1 MHLCPGRD
9 GRAEIVP
16 WSLLVWVRHV
26 SDVYRRVTFT
36 KVFCQATCRF
46 ETFWDSFGRFLSP
59 RLSLLSPLSLC
70 ILQSQVAAIALPH
83 SSFSS
88 TALAFCT
95 TATPVAIHLFYDSAT
110 FPSFGLGGLSFYQQ
124 CSSEPY
130 CGIQNVEH
138 FGYFLGRATAAGDR
152 ERHLDGVCP
161 SYLTHHFSMSSR
173 GGADFTCETSKEKK
187 NVQPREDIGQTNE
200 EKLIKLLTARNN
212 EQFNVRLRFPLPS
225 LFKRFLYFTKIP
237 PTFLHPNAVMI
248 LMGCSILNMLYHLDL
263 SLLEVLFVYTVKMSQ
278 KEVFSLFAHIL
289 SLQLMTGL
297 PDSTKSVT
305 KGQVVVSGPW
315 ASSYEHLAHA
325 FELCRS
331 LGISGKMRRCRLVK
345 WVNKTSFDRLNKL
358 YMISTGEQNHETLLT
373 DQNLLALVR
382 DSELYV
388 VPTLPCFVPRMLILD
403 LHFYAEARA
412 TDTKARQDWLEKR
425 EKKC

>member
-1 MHLCPGRD
+1 
-9 GRAEIVP
+9 
-16 WSLLVWVRHV
+16 
-26 SDVYRRVTFT
+26 
-36 KVFCQATCRF
+36 
-46 ETFWDSFGRFLSP
+46 
-59 RLSLLSPLSLC
+59 
-70 ILQSQVAAIALPH
+70 
-83 SSFSS
+83 
-88 TALAFCT
+88 
-95 TATPVAIHLFYDSAT
+95 
-110 FPSFGLGGLSFYQQ
+110 
-124 CSSEPY
+124 
-130 CGIQNVEH
+130 
-138 FGYFLGRATAAGDR
+138 
-152 ERHLDGVCP
+152 
-161 SYLTHHFSMSSR
+161 
-173 GGADFTCETSKEKK
+173 
-187 NVQPREDIGQTNE
+187 
-200 EKLIKLLTARNN
+200 
-212 EQFNVRLRFPLPS
+212 
-225 LFKRFLYFTKIP
+225 
-237 PTFLHPNAVMI
+237 
-248 LMGCSILNMLYHLDL
+248 MLYHLDL

-331 LGISGKMRRCRLVK
+331 LGISGRENCCSLVLSFIIIGLPLMHLIWYIIGKMRRCRLVK